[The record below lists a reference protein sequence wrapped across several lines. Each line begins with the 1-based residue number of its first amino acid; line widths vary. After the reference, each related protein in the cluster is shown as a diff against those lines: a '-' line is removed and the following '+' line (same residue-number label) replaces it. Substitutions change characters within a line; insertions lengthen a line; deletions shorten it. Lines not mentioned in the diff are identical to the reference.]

1 VKHQAVELRQ
11 KRLLLQ
17 QKALTTRSLLVL
29 VVLLTPKALTLFL
42 AQLLALVEVEDEEKA
57 LALDSQVAQVVVELR
72 FLTLVALELLDRVT
86 LEVGV
91 QALAHTLTLLQVVVV
106 VLAQWV
112 MLLPITGLLM
122 ERLLV
127 ELESNLQLQEL
138 QLGMQLAEAALV
150 FTLVSVQME
159 LAGQLHLR

>member
-1 VKHQAVELRQ
+1 
-11 KRLLLQ
+11 
-17 QKALTTRSLLVL
+17 
-29 VVLLTPKALTLFL
+29 L

-72 FLTLVALELLDRVT
+72 LLTSVALELQGRDTQV
-86 LEVGV
+86 VGV

-138 QLGMQLAEAALV
+138 QLGMPLAELELV
-150 FTLVSVQME
+150 TTLVDVQME
-159 LAGQLHLR
+159 LVVEPHLT